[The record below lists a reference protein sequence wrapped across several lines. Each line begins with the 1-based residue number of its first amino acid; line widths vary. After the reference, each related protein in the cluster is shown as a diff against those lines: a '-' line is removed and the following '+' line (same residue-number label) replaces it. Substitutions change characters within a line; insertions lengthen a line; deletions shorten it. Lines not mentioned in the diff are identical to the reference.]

1 VSRRTRCF
9 REGELFTAHRAEFLR
24 ELRLSCPD
32 AVALFSQSEGIYL
45 VASEISPALPC
56 PIRETLISIPLLMT
70 PCRKE
75 MRMSRARAYFRYLK
89 AIRGGVFDQAQE
101 AAESEGYSG
110 QWRKWFRGHTWLRG
124 KIGWQ
129 WTMLIVYGFAY
140 RAGIH
145 LDFQHRTAA
154 LGQLV
159 SLHELGSR

>member
-1 VSRRTRCF
+1 MPRRTRCF

-24 ELRLSCPD
+24 ELRLSCSD

-45 VASEISPALPC
+45 VASEITPALPC
-56 PIRETLISIPLLMT
+56 PIRETLVSIPLLMT

-75 MRMSRARAYFRYLK
+75 MRRPRVRAYFRYLK
-89 AIRGGVFDQAQE
+89 AIRGGIFDQVQE
-101 AAESEGYSG
+101 AAEPEAYSG
-110 QWRKWFRGHTWLRG
+110 QGRTWFSSHAWLRG

-145 LDFQHRTAA
+145 LDFQYRTAA

-159 SLHELGSR
+159 SLPES